1 MSSAYELRMK
11 NIWSLPRGELFHGG
25 HNLCA
30 GCTAGTIMR
39 HLLKVAGKDTI
50 VVNATGCVE
59 VSTTPYPYTA
69 WGVPWIHLA
78 FENTAAVASGVEAAI
93 NALKLKGQL
102 DPEKEVKVIAIGGD
116 GGTFDIGLQ
125 ALSGMM
131 ERGHNVTY
139 IVYDNEGYMNTGIQR
154 SGATPFGAWT
164 TTTPVG
170 RRIRGEWRRKKDI
183 IGIALAHGIP
193 YAAAANPAYPVDMVQ
208 KFEKAIQTEGPSLVH
223 VLMACTTGWRFEPR
237 LGIKVSKLAVE
248 TGVWIN
254 YEIEEGQLRVTT
266 PVPKRKPVREYL
278 KLQGRFAHLRDFEI
292 EIIQEMVDEQVE
304 RINKMVGKQVIGP
317 VDYGGDGKKGA

>member
-1 MSSAYELRMK
+1 MEIRMK
-11 NIWSLPRGELFHGG
+11 NIWSLPKDELFVGG

-39 HLLKVAGKDTI
+39 HLLKVAGKNTI

-59 VSTTPYPYTA
+59 VATTFYPYTA

-78 FENTAAVASGVEAAI
+78 FENAAAVASGIETAI
-93 NALKLKGQL
+93 NALKLKGII
-102 DPEKEVKVIAIGGD
+102 DPEKEIKIIALGGD

-139 IVYDNEGYMNTGIQR
+139 VVYDNEGYMNTGIQR

-170 RRIRGEWRRKKDI
+170 RRMRGEWRVKKDI
-183 IGIALAHGIP
+183 IGIARAHGVSYI
-193 YAAAANPAYPVDMVQ
+193 AAANPAYPIDMDR
-208 KFEKAIQTEGPSLVH
+208 KFEKALDVEGPSLVH
-223 VLMACTTGWRFEPR
+223 VLMPCTTGWRFEPR
-237 LGIKVSKLAVE
+237 NGIRIARLAVE
-248 TGVWIN
+248 TAVWIN
-254 YEIEEGQLRVTT
+254 YEMENGNINVTV
-266 PVPKRKPVREYL
+266 PVPKRKHVREYL
-278 KLQGRFAHLRDFEI
+278 KLQGRFSHLKDFEI
-292 EIIQEMVDEQVE
+292 ELIQEMIDKRVE
-304 RINKMVGKQVIGP
+304 EINKMVGKQVIGP
-317 VDYGGDGKKGA
+317 LATK